1 MKIFETSVTNT
12 AGITPATPTY
22 QGISLCT
29 LAASAVRVDWRPA
42 AMHGAAAAADPAA
55 ALQAFRVRNAPRA
68 SVIRSKHRSRFR

>member
-12 AGITPATPTY
+12 AGITSATPTY

-29 LAASAVRVDWRPA
+29 LAAPALRVDWRPA
-42 AMHGAAAAADPAA
+42 AMHGAAAAADPG
-55 ALQAFRVRNAPRA
+55 ALRAFRVRNAPRA